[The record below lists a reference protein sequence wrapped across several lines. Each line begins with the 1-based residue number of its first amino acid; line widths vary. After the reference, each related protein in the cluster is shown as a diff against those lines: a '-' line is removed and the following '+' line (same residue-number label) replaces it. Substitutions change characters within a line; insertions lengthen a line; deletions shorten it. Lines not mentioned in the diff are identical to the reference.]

1 MAKKRKF
8 CAYRRLERPYTR
20 KSKFRAKSF
29 VRSSPVP
36 KIVRF
41 DMGNKTKTDW
51 EYAIHL
57 VSKNDLNI
65 RDSSIESARQLI
77 NKFFETKIGTENY
90 HFRIKAY
97 PHHMLRENPLA
108 TGAGAD
114 RMSTGMKMSFGKVVG
129 IAARI
134 KKGKSV
140 FEVRTTK
147 EHAEKIRVAI
157 AKAATKMPATFMVT
171 MEKLTPEPAKAA
183 A

>member
-20 KSKFRAKSF
+20 KSKFRKKSF
-29 VRSSPVP
+29 VRASPVT

-51 EYAIHL
+51 EYAIKL
-57 VSKNDLNI
+57 VAKSDLNI
-65 RDSSIESARQLI
+65 RDNALESARQVI
-77 NKFFETKIGTENY
+77 NKHFETLIGIENY
-90 HFRIKAY
+90 HLRIKAY

-108 TGAGAD
+108 SGAGAD

-134 KKGKSV
+134 KKGKTV
-140 FEVRTTK
+140 FEVTTTK
-147 EHAEKIRVAI
+147 EHVAKAREGI
-157 AKAATKMPATFMVT
+157 AKAVHRLPSKFTIQV
-171 MEKLTPEPAKAA
+171 EKLI
-183 A
+183 